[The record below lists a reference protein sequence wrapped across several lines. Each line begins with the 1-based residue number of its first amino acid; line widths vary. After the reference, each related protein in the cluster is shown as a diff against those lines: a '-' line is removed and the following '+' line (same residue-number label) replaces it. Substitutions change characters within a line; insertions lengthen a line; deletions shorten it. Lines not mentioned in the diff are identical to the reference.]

1 MMINRKHVKSLGN
14 TFVSFSS
21 VHDMGKNLMDKQRDT
36 DNLHEMTSEENLESP
51 PRAKLATSNSWILL
65 HNAERHLLQRQYKE
79 ALFNVNR
86 AFVQMTEDHSNENE
100 YQHPNKHEQKDI
112 LLLSPCIQRPGKRKK
127 FQFSVLLADEDPVQQ
142 LDLTQQLA
150 VIGLQAWH
158 ELSVKDRAN
167 FNQSPRNRRSC
178 NGSFEISSHAWKQ
191 LEPILNYFAV
201 DQSTDNTICKSE
213 PTNRLKKSHKS
224 RCRGLSIDLLIV
236 WIPFWESHGFDKE
249 SFIWATEILL
259 NLSNRIRGEQGTN
272 LRTMTHKDEVIWLHY
287 VCNQLPHVKDSNLAG
302 RIMQSISK
310 ANSGNEDDF
319 ALGASLSTL
328 VENNWDNVQVHN
340 ETIHSL
346 LRTMTALLD
355 DDEDERKD
363 EANLAQ
369 NNNILV
375 TLDTLRKAQRNLLLL
390 LRKNDKTPY
399 IASKQQRVL
408 HPERKQKS
416 ILSDGNT
423 PEQQGCQIRSAPN
436 NEAMTRMSSKHT
448 NVSFSAN
455 FSSLSS
461 LTAFLRQQRNRVVQW
476 LSKFLGSGDQ
486 AETRDTFPSIMSFW
500 LDTNPDDVTGIVE
513 RRRKLQTFALSLALL
528 LLSWKQRHLMRR
540 LSKSIA
546 LALLAPIR
554 ELVDALVVA
563 PPSHRVTNR
572 VPSK

>member
-14 TFVSFSS
+14 TSVSSSS
-21 VHDMGKNLMDKQRDT
+21 VHDIGKNLMDKPRDT
-36 DNLHEMTSEENLESP
+36 DNLHEMTSEENLESS
-51 PRAKLATSNSWILL
+51 PRGKLATSKSWTHL

-79 ALFNVNR
+79 ALFTVNR
-86 AFVQMTEDHSNENE
+86 AFVQMIEDLSDENE
-100 YQHPNKHEQKDI
+100 YQHPNKHGQKDI

-127 FQFSVLLADEDPVQQ
+127 FQFSVLLTDEDPVQQ
-142 LDLTQQLA
+142 LDLTHQLA

-158 ELSVKDRAN
+158 EISVKDRAH
-167 FNQSPRNRRSC
+167 FSQSPRNRRSC
-178 NGSFEISSHAWKQ
+178 NGSSEISNNAWKQ

-201 DQSTDNTICKSE
+201 DQSTENSICKSE

-224 RCRGLSIDLLIV
+224 RCRALSIDLLIV

-249 SFIWATEILL
+249 SFLWATEILL
-259 NLSNRIRGEQGTN
+259 SLSNRMRGEQGTN
-272 LRTMTHKDEVIWLHY
+272 LRTMTHKGEVIWRHY
-287 VCNQLPHVKDSNLAG
+287 LCNQLPHVKDSNLAS

-310 ANSGNEDDF
+310 ANPGNEDDF
-319 ALGASLSTL
+319 ALGASLSTV
-328 VENNWDNVQVHN
+328 VENNWNNVQLHN

-363 EANLAQ
+363 EANLAPK
-369 NNNILV
+369 NDFLV
-375 TLDTLRKAQRNLLLL
+375 NLDTLRKAKRNLLLL
-390 LRKNDKTPY
+390 LRKNDTTPY
-399 IASKQQRVL
+399 IASQQQQAL
-408 HPERKQKS
+408 HPVRKQKS
-416 ILSDGNT
+416 ILSDGNI
-423 PEQQGCQIRSAPN
+423 PEQQSRRIRSVSN
-436 NEAMTRMSSKHT
+436 DETMIRMSSEHT
-448 NVSFSAN
+448 NGSFSTD

-461 LTAFLRQQRNRVVQW
+461 VTAFLRQQRNRIVQW
-476 LSKFLGSGDQ
+476 LSKFLGSGNQ

-528 LLSWKQRHLMRR
+528 LLSWRQRHLMRR
-540 LSKSIA
+540 LGKSIA

-563 PPSHRVTNR
+563 PPSHRVANR
-572 VPSK
+572 VSSK